1 MTNGTAVIF
10 RAGNSTNYLAMN
22 STDTSTRL
30 QIDTSNSTYAVE
42 VGGSVRA
49 TTFYGTLSGT
59 ATNAGTLDSLNSTSF
74 LRSDAADTWAG
85 STLSFLPTGAAQY
98 LAFDGGYTDTS
109 NDPIL
114 TATGT
119 AHTFGRI
126 GRPGNRMY
134 AGYFSLLYSGTT
146 SITSDIREKTNIE
159 NSDLGLDFI
168 NMLRPVKYKMINGIK
183 KEFDTEGNIIENLPG
198 TRWHYGL
205 IAQELKEILDSYS
218 LDSAMWSIED
228 FETNPDGKQAISYN
242 QIVSPL
248 IKAVQELS
256 ENIEILKN
264 KIALLENK

>member
-1 MTNGTAVIF
+1 
-10 RAGNSTNYLAMN
+10 
-22 STDTSTRL
+22 
-30 QIDTSNSTYAVE
+30 
-42 VGGSVRA
+42 
-49 TTFYGTLSGT
+49 
-59 ATNAGTLDSLNSTSF
+59 
-74 LRSDAADTWAG
+74 
-85 STLSFLPTGAAQY
+85 
-98 LAFDGGYTDTS
+98 
-109 NDPIL
+109 
-114 TATGT
+114 
-119 AHTFGRI
+119 
-126 GRPGNRMY
+126 
-134 AGYFSLLYSGTT
+134 LLYSGTS

-218 LDSAMWSIED
+218 LDSAMWSIQD